1 MDVEHLKSKADN
13 ETYDIAD
20 ATARA
25 AINELNSKI
34 GNLIKWTSAS
44 TVTTG
49 ASGNIALGI
58 STSNLV
64 LAVTADGY
72 YVYPFRNSSGQWFAK
87 VCNFDDLSH
96 VNNTSISYRVCY
108 IEF

>member
-1 MDVEHLKSKADN
+1 MGSCASNTGLTN
-13 ETYDIAD
+13 
-20 ATARA
+20 
-25 AINELNSKI
+25 LNSKI

-49 ASGNIALGI
+49 SSGNIALGI
-58 STSNLV
+58 SPSNLV
-64 LAVTADGY
+64 LAVTAEGY

-108 IEF
+108 VEF